1 MGFTT
6 DNIEITSGGFRVKVV
21 FKTMEAKDFIKRVRD
36 AVAPE
41 MEDTANTIVA
51 DASANAPVGNNNDP
65 RVLSESITQK
75 QNKRG
80 VGFKIRTNTKKG
92 AGRTG
97 YGADIEFG
105 DSRIAAQPFL
115 YPAYDRAMNG
125 LLGRLRDVL

>member
-6 DNIEITSGGFRVKVV
+6 DNIELTSGGMRVHVV
-21 FKTMEAKDFIKRVRD
+21 FKTMEAKDFIERVRK

-51 DASANAPVGNNNDP
+51 DASRNAPVGDNNDP
-65 RVLSESITQK
+65 RVLSDSLTQK
-75 QNKRG
+75 QNKRS

-105 DSRIAAQPFL
+105 DSRIAPQPFL
-115 YPAYDRAMNG
+115 YPAYDRAMQG
-125 LLGRLRDVL
+125 LLGRLRGVL

>member
-6 DNIEITSGGFRVKVV
+6 DNIDITSGGFRVQVV

-41 MEDTANTIVA
+41 MEDTANMIVS
-51 DASANAPVGNNNDP
+51 DASANAPVGDNNDP
-65 RVLSESITQK
+65 RVLSESIKQK

>member
-6 DNIEITSGGFRVKVV
+6 DNINITSGGFRINVV
-21 FKTMEAKDFIKRVRD
+21 FKTMEAKDFLKRVRD
-36 AVAPE
+36 AVSPE
-41 MEDTANTIVA
+41 MEDTANTIVS
-51 DASANAPVGNNNDP
+51 DASANAPVGDNNDP
-65 RVLSESITQK
+65 RVLSESIKQK